1 MTQTVSV
8 TTTNQ
13 HLLKAAVERLTSELG
28 YTKTGDNTLESVSG
42 YKSVAINV
50 NKVDKTFKLTS
61 RPDKGTSIGSLP
73 NMWNE
78 FFEAVAKVEEKKIDY
93 TGLFKEGDMVTAFD
107 KRTGIGAV
115 VGTTF
120 QVAMVETS
128 VVNNSGWW
136 AKGADGTVADFADLR
151 AATVEEIKE
160 YSRKTFVEG
169 AYFIVMNNRAGSI
182 NEIGSVYKIDKRAGY
197 QDISFAPA
205 GEGGR
210 WESYRSAR
218 IATKDEIRERY
229 KQVDVNVAGYQVEV
243 NSGAQTINFGCQKF
257 TEVEVRAIARL
268 FTLPK
273 TTELKIGGTLVTQR
287 MMQKLLEAFYK

>member
-78 FFEAVAKVEEKKIDY
+78 FFEAVAKVEEKKIY
-93 TGLFKEGDMVTAFD
+93 TGAFKEGDMVTAFD
-107 KRTGIGAV
+107 KRTNIGAE

-128 VVNNSGWW
+128 VVNKSGWW
-136 AKGADGTVADFADLR
+136 AKGADDTTADFADLR
-151 AATVEEIKE
+151 AANEEEIRA
-160 YSRKTFVEG
+160 YSKKTFVEG
-169 AYFIVMNNRAGSI
+169 AYFIVMNDRSGSM
-182 NEIGSVYKIDKRAGY
+182 NGMGCVYKIAMCAGY
-197 QDISFAPA
+197 QDITFAPA
-205 GEGGR
+205 GDGGR

-218 IATKDEIRERY
+218 IVTKDEIDRKSTRL
-229 KQVDVNVAGYQVEV
+229 
-243 NSGAQTINFGCQKF
+243 NSSH
-257 TEVEVRAIARL
+257 
-268 FTLPK
+268 
-273 TTELKIGGTLVTQR
+273 
-287 MMQKLLEAFYK
+287 